1 MADSVLV
8 KQVKNI
14 RWLTINRPEVR
25 NAVDTETMVRLRE
38 EIEKAEKDGTRV
50 VVLTGAGEAFSSGA
64 DIKAALAENISPDE
78 AYQIM
83 LETYTPTLLRIWNS
97 PLSIVAAIN
106 GVAAGIGLNLALA
119 CDIRLA
125 SERATFSEIFVRV
138 GLIPDGGGIFTLPRL
153 VGMGQ
158 ALELAFTGDTI
169 DAGRA
174 LKIGLVNRVFPVE
187 KFETEVFDF
196 ASHLAQQSPLALAR
210 MKRAFHQAQQLSFE
224 EALKAEARFQKEI
237 FQSEDGFEGFRAF
250 LEKRKPRWK
259 GR

>member
-1 MADSVLV
+1 MSRSVLV
-8 KQVKNI
+8 EQKEKVC
-14 RWLTINRPEVR
+14 WLTLNRPEVR
-25 NAVDTETMVRLRE
+25 NAVDAETMVRLRE
-38 EIEKAEKDGTRV
+38 EIERAEENGTRV
-50 VVLTGAGEAFSSGA
+50 VVIAGAGQAFSSGA
-64 DIKAALAENISPDE
+64 DIKAALAENISPDD

-97 PLSIVAAIN
+97 PLPVIAAID

-125 SERATFSEIFVRV
+125 SLRATFSEIFVRV
-138 GLIPDGGGIFTLPRL
+138 GLIPDGGGTFTLPRL
-153 VGMGQ
+153 VGMGK

-169 DAGRA
+169 DAAKA
-174 LKIGLVNRVFPVE
+174 LDIGLVNRVFPVE
-187 KFETEVFDF
+187 NFENDVLNF
-196 ASHLAQQSPLALAR
+196 ANRLAEQAPLALAG
-210 MKRAFHQAQQLSFE
+210 MKRAFHLAQHLSFE

-237 FQSEDGFEGFRAF
+237 FQSEGGFEGFRAF